1 MATGARHWCANVGHP
16 KGLRT
21 VEFTWVPASFI
32 YTGPQIYN
40 IIGCLCA
47 GQNSLDKIW
56 PPYDLLSAWG
66 IPRRARCTLHMQSFG
81 KPLNFTAVQNKKK
94 RYFLAAVCCRTCT
107 ICMSSQV
114 IEQPQADFLNDQQ
127 LDEICGGCSSARMK
141 HSLLT
146 RIVKKIEQCTRSNKI
161 LGILVCTFSF
171 V

>member
-94 RYFLAAVCCRTCT
+94 TLFPCRGMLQNLYYLHELAGHWTAPSRFFKRSAAWRDLWRLFFCT
-107 ICMSSQV
+107 HETFV
-114 IEQPQADFLNDQQ
+114 AD
-127 LDEICGGCSSARMK
+127 
-141 HSLLT
+141 
-146 RIVKKIEQCTRSNKI
+146 
-161 LGILVCTFSF
+161 
-171 V
+171 